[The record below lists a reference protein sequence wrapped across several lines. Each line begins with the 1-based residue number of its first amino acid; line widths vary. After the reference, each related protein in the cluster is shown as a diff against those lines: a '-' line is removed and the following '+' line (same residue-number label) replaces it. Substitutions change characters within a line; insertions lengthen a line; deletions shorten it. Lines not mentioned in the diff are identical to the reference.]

1 MDELL
6 GAAPPAEG
14 SNEPAESSCQSKHAL
29 LTPTCAGLSP
39 RQHRELREPPLDGDE
54 RNKNRPGENV
64 EGKKKKNLPGYGER
78 CNAPNLF
85 MAGLKQIGAE

>member
-29 LTPTCAGLSP
+29 LSP
-39 RQHRELREPPLDGDE
+39 NLCSAEHTESCRSRCLMVMKEIKTGPE
-54 RNKNRPGENV
+54 RTARG
-64 EGKKKKNLPGYGER
+64 KKNLPGYGER
-78 CNAPNLF
+78 CNTPSLF
-85 MAGLKQIGAE
+85 MPGLKQVGPE

>member
-29 LTPTCAGLSP
+29 LTPTCAGLSTESC
-39 RQHRELREPPLDGDE
+39 RSRRLMVMKEIKTG
-54 RNKNRPGENV
+54 PGRTWR
-64 EGKKKKNLPGYGER
+64 GKKNLPGYGER
-78 CNAPNLF
+78 CNSPKSFLP
-85 MAGLKQIGAE
+85 GLKQIGAE

>member
-29 LTPTCAGLSP
+29 LTPTCAGLSTESC
-39 RQHRELREPPLDGDE
+39 RSRRLMVMKEIKTG
-54 RNKNRPGENV
+54 PGRTWRGE
-64 EGKKKKNLPGYGER
+64 KKICLAMEKDAT
-78 CNAPNLF
+78 APSHFCL
-85 MAGLKQIGAE
+85 A